1 MSRYTEKLAE
11 KSKIPYMKV
20 ERIYL
25 GDTSTY
31 IESTGQGT
39 WQIKSPKSIFKIQID
54 GSIYISGNV
63 KIDSPL
69 EVKGEINCDKTITS
83 KEGLVDKSKEI
94 L

>member
-1 MSRYTEKLAE
+1 MSRYTDKLAE
-11 KSKIPYMKV
+11 QNKVPYMKV

-25 GDTSTY
+25 GDSTTY

-39 WQIKSPKSIFKIQID
+39 WQIKSPHSIFKISGD

-69 EVKGEINCDKTITS
+69 EVKGAINCDKTITA
-83 KEGLVDKSKEI
+83 KEGLKDNIKGTP
-94 L
+94 

>member
-1 MSRYTEKLAE
+1 MSRYTEKVAD
-11 KSKIPYMKV
+11 KNKMPYLKV

-25 GDTSTY
+25 GDSSTY

-39 WQIKSPKSIFKIQID
+39 WQLKSSKGIFKIQSD

-69 EVKGEINCDKTITS
+69 EVKGEINCDKTITA
-83 KEGLVDKSKEI
+83 KEGLKDNSKVTP
-94 L
+94 